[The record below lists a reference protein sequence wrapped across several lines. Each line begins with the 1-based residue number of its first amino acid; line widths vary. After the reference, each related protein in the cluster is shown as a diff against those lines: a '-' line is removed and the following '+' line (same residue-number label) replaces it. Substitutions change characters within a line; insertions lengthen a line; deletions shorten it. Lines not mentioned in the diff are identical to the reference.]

1 MLIIGY
7 FKPRKEAFELQY
19 TKQVS
24 IEPYKYVKQ
33 VGLTIVVI
41 VVGIYIYFAK

>member
-7 FKPRKEAFELQY
+7 FKPRDEAFELQY
-19 TKQVS
+19 TNQVN

-33 VGLTIVVI
+33 VGLIIVLI
-41 VVGIYIYFAK
+41 VMGIYIYFAK